1 MAQNITGVE
10 SIPAGN
16 VLAIGGLENY
26 LFKTGTISSVAECPS
41 LTPINLGAKSILK
54 VAIRSQ
60 NLSEQPSLIQGLKR
74 LNKSDPSVEVYT
86 QSNGDIILATCGQV
100 HLERCIT
107 DLETTMALVKVLVSE
122 PIVSYRETVS
132 FGKLKQLNNPTQ
144 KSGKNQHS
152 QEEKKDVDEFTMK
165 EVK

>member
-1 MAQNITGVE
+1 MLG
-10 SIPAGN
+10 
-16 VLAIGGLENY
+16 
-26 LFKTGTISSVAECPS
+26 PS

-86 QSNGDIILATCGQV
+86 QANGDIILATCGQV

-107 DLETTMALVKVLVSE
+107 DLETMMALVKVQVSE

-132 FGKLKQLNNPTQ
+132 FGKLKQLNNP
-144 KSGKNQHS
+144 
-152 QEEKKDVDEFTMK
+152 V
-165 EVK
+165 